1 MISAIKACTLTLV
14 YNSIISDSRHKIK
27 TGLNATYDLYDELVN
42 SQIYD
47 RNERSV
53 GGFFEYSFDDLDAL
67 NLTAG
72 IRVDHHN
79 LLGTFLT
86 PRVHARYTPWEK
98 SASSGFFWSR
108 DTSSQY
114 FYREPKA
121 VCNV

>member
-1 MISAIKACTLTLV
+1 MIQGTT
-14 YNSIISDSRHKIK
+14 IK

-53 GGFFEYSFDDLDAL
+53 GGFLEYSFDDLDAL

-72 IRVDHHN
+72 IRIDNHN

-98 SASSGFFWSR
+98 SALRVSFGRGIRAANIFTENQKLFATSRQINVQSSGGAIYGTGS
-108 DTSSQY
+108 
-114 FYREPKA
+114 
-121 VCNV
+121 